1 MCPEFKSQKTEVE
14 FFVVEKAENGE
25 ETRTPLGKGFK
36 EVEVNEKPERE
47 IDIISAEFNTD
58 GDWNSEI
65 EYRVSADGKT
75 LYINK
80 THFSLANIDEELRD
94 ELHDVCRRIVQ
105 DLTEKQGDK

>member
-47 IDIISAEFNTD
+47 IKIKGSEFYPGSD
-58 GDWNSEI
+58 KNSKI
-65 EYRVSADGKT
+65 EYSIFENRECLSKNT
-75 LYINK
+75 IN
-80 THFSLANIDEELRD
+80 FSLFNIDKNLRD
-94 ELHDVCRRIVQ
+94 ELQDVCRRIIRS
-105 DLTEKQGDK
+105 LGEKQGDK